1 MTDAPQSDVTPDVT
15 IIVVSY
21 NTRDM
26 TLACLASVQAET
38 RAASYELIV
47 IDNASADGSADA
59 VAARFPGVRLIRSA
73 ENLGFAR
80 ANNVASDAARGRY
93 LLLLNP
99 DTVVL
104 RGAIDTLVAF
114 AGARP
119 EAQIWGGRTLFADG
133 SLNPTSCWRA
143 PSLWAVF
150 CVTAGLNHL
159 FPRSP
164 IFNRDAYG
172 GWARDSERQ
181 VDIVTGCFLMLPTAL
196 WRRLGGFDLDFVMYG
211 EEFDLCLR
219 AQALGARPR
228 VTPQAEIIHYGGA
241 SEKVRGD
248 KMVRLMRAKVALIDK
263 HWRWPWRPLGLW
275 LFRLWPWTRQVAL
288 RALGRGGDASAWPEV
303 WRRRA
308 EWRDGYP
315 RAAP

>member
-1 MTDAPQSDVTPDVT
+1 MTDAPQPDLT

-21 NTRDM
+21 NTCAM

-38 RAASYELIV
+38 RVTTFELIV
-47 IDNASADGSADA
+47 LDNASTDGSADA
-59 VAARFPGVRLIRSA
+59 IAAQFPDVRLIRSA

-80 ANNVASDAARGRY
+80 ANNVAAEQARGRC

-104 RGAIDTLVAF
+104 RGAIDTLAAF
-114 AGARP
+114 AAARP

-143 PSLWAVF
+143 PSLWSVF
-150 CVTAGLNHL
+150 CVTAGLNYL

-164 IFNRDAYG
+164 LFNPDAYG
-172 GWARDSERQ
+172 GWKRDSERA

-196 WRRLGGFDLDFVMYG
+196 WRRLGGFDLSFVMYG
-211 EEFDLCLR
+211 EEIDLCLR
-219 AQALGARPR
+219 AHALGARPR
-228 VTPQAEIIHYGGA
+228 VTPQAEIIHHGGA

-248 KMVRLMRAKVALIDK
+248 KMVRLMRSKVSLIDK
-263 HWRWPWRPLGLW
+263 HWRWPWRPLGLR
-275 LFRLWPWTRQVAL
+275 LFRLWPWTRQIAL
-288 RALGRGGDASAWPEV
+288 RLLGRGEDVSAWPEV

-308 EWRDGYP
+308 EWIGGYP
-315 RAAP
+315 RVSR